1 MSILKVARMGHPVL
15 RTKARAVERADFKS
29 AAFQKLIDD
38 LFDTMREYH
47 GVGLAAPQIGISKRV
62 AVVDVTFKD
71 DPRAKLVLVNPE
83 IIKKDGRQRGTEGCL
98 SIPGYYAE
106 VKRHER
112 VVLRALDRN
121 GKRYKVTAENNLLAH
136 AIEHEMD
143 HLNGVLY
150 IDYLQS
156 LDELKPVEEAKE
168 PVEV

>member
-1 MSILKVARMGHPVL
+1 VAVRPIVKHPDPRLRQKTRKVG
-15 RTKARAVERADFKS
+15 KID
-29 AAFQKLIDD
+29 AAIQRLIDD
-38 LFDTMREYH
+38 MIDTMH
-47 GVGLAAPQIGISKRV
+47 AAPGVGLAAPQIGVSLRLAVIEAEEGDVRV
-62 AVVDVTFKD
+62 
-71 DPRAKLVLVNPE
+71 LINPE
-83 IIKKDGRQRGTEGCL
+83 ILEATGERLMNEGCL

-121 GKRYKVTAENNLLAH
+121 GKRYKVTAENSLLAH

-150 IDYLQS
+150 IDYLKS

>member
-1 MSILKVARMGHPVL
+1 VKHPDPRLRQKTRKVGKIDGTL
-15 RTKARAVERADFKS
+15 
-29 AAFQKLIDD
+29 QKLIDD
-38 LFDTMREYH
+38 MIDTMH
-47 GVGLAAPQIGISKRV
+47 AAPGVGLAAPQIGVSLRLAVIEAEEGDVRV
-62 AVVDVTFKD
+62 
-71 DPRAKLVLVNPE
+71 LINPE
-83 IIKKDGRQRGTEGCL
+83 ILEATGERLMSEGCL
-98 SIPGYYAE
+98 SIPGYYAD

-121 GKRYKVTAENNLLAH
+121 GKRYKITAEKNLLAH

-168 PVEV
+168 PIEV